1 MEKYRLVQE
10 HARGE
15 AAAAAMPQSS
25 TAVSSDPHATT
36 SSSVDESGELGA
48 LPVVRITQQGK
59 PRNYIS
65 YAMGLFVRCC
75 CCDSGDRVFRRLVC
89 SVFPG
94 TRSIHPSISLALT
107 SDLHLR
113 LSLVVV
119 SLPRQSEGA
128 TTIVIKAMGRAIN
141 KAVTIAEIL
150 KRKMPLHQLN
160 ALSSVEMVDVYEPV
174 EEGLDIV
181 TSRRYVS
188 CMTITLSLS
197 DHAVDAT
204 HPGYQPPLPRDEMSP
219 TPGDYAG
226 GGGGGSGGTGAG
238 SGATSSPKYS
248 PSIAIM

>member
-65 YAMGLFVRCC
+65 YAMGLF
-75 CCDSGDRVFRRLVC
+75 
-89 SVFPG
+89 
-94 TRSIHPSISLALT
+94 
-107 SDLHLR
+107 
-113 LSLVVV
+113 
-119 SLPRQSEGA
+119 SEGA

>member
-1 MEKYRLVQE
+1 MPWDSLYVVV
-10 HARGE
+10 
-15 AAAAAMPQSS
+15 AAIR
-25 TAVSSDPHATT
+25 VIVFLD
-36 SSSVDESGELGA
+36 
-48 LPVVRITQQGK
+48 
-59 PRNYIS
+59 
-65 YAMGLFVRCC
+65 GLFVTC
-75 CCDSGDRVFRRLVC
+75 FLV
-89 SVFPG
+89 PDP
-94 TRSIHPSISLALT
+94 SIHLT
-107 SDLHLR
+107 RADLHLR

-119 SLPRQSEGA
+119 SFPRQSEGA